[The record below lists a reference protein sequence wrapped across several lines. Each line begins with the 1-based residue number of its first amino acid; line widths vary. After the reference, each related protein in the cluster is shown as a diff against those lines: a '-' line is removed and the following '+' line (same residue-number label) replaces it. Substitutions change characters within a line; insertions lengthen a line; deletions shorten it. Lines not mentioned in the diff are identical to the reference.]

1 MNDKQTSVEVTVPTS
16 ADKRPTPPVEARILR
31 LVQGAPE
38 RRALARGEV
47 DAIIDPASG
56 LAILLPDAQA
66 ALIDLKRHFRSLV
79 NLASDGIW
87 EQDEQYRFTACSG
100 TALGAATVA
109 EMLGH
114 SLWDLAFVN
123 CDAADWSAHRA
134 QLEHHTVFRDLELCH
149 RDAQGRAHYLSISG
163 EPKFDAGGRFSGYRG
178 ITRDITS
185 RRTTDTDRA
194 HSVAL
199 QRATLNALM
208 SPACLLSE
216 DGVIVDNNTS
226 WRTWAE
232 LPGAG
237 VAVGSHY
244 LSACTEHR
252 ALVAFDSAAMAA
264 GLAQVASGERALFRF
279 EHGFNTEIGPRWL
292 MVSVSSLRA
301 PGVSQLLIVHEDVS
315 EQKRSAQWLALE
327 STVAARL
334 ARATDATAGIRAVLA
349 AVCEAQRWD
358 CGQYFEHDASTASL
372 GHVAQ
377 WSEASAAEVEK
388 FLAKSP
394 SGRFRADA
402 GLAGRVCQANQPLWL
417 RDAHNDARGASA
429 LPHEIGL
436 RGVFIFPVS
445 VDGALFGVLA
455 FGSRNELSEPDE
467 SCLRSVASIG
477 NLLGHFL
484 RRETELTRLRR
495 SEQRFRRYTALGSDW
510 HWETDSEG
518 RFVATTAAGIG
529 GVGDLLGKRL
539 WELPHLRVSDGE
551 WTRLKAE
558 IAAQWSFCD
567 FECAAKLSDG
577 REARYYLSG
586 EPVFDESGT
595 FSGFVGIGLDIT
607 QRAR

>member
-1 MNDKQTSVEVTVPTS
+1 M
-16 ADKRPTPPVEARILR
+16 
-31 LVQGAPE
+31 
-38 RRALARGEV
+38 

-66 ALIDLKRHFRSLV
+66 ALFDLKRHFRSLV

-87 EQDEQYRFTACSG
+87 EQDAQYRFTACSG

-109 EMLGH
+109 DMLGH
-114 SLWDLAFVN
+114 SLWELAFVN

-134 QLEHHTVFRDLELCH
+134 QLEHHAVFRDLELCH
-149 RDAQGRAHYLSISG
+149 RDTQGRAHYLSISG

-178 ITRDITS
+178 ITRDITL

-199 QRATLNALM
+199 QRATLNALV

-216 DGVIVDNNTS
+216 DGVIVDSNTS
-226 WRTWAE
+226 WLVWAE

-237 VAVGSHY
+237 VALGSHY
-244 LSACTEHR
+244 LNACAEHR
-252 ALVAFDSAAMAA
+252 ALVAFDSAPMAA

-279 EHGFNTEIGPRWL
+279 DHGFNTEVGPRWL

-301 PGVSQLLIVHEDVS
+301 PGVSQLLVVHEDVS

-327 STVAARL
+327 SSVAARL
-334 ARATDATAGIRAVLA
+334 ARAPDATAGIRAVLA

-358 CGQYFEHDASTASL
+358 CGQYFEHDASSASL

-377 WSEASAAEVEK
+377 WSDASAAEVEK

-417 RDAHNDARGASA
+417 RDARNDARGASA

-455 FGSRNELSEPDE
+455 FGSRNELIEPDE
-467 SCLRSVASIG
+467 NCLRSVANIG

-484 RRETELTRLRR
+484 RREADLMRLRH
-495 SEQRFRRYTALGSDW
+495 SEQRFSRYAALGCDW
-510 HWETDSEG
+510 QWETDSEG
-518 RFVATTAAGIG
+518 RLVATTAAGLG
-529 GVGDLLGKRL
+529 GVGDILGKRL
-539 WELPHLRVSDGE
+539 WELPHLRVSDEE

-567 FECAAKLSDG
+567 FECAAVLSDG

-586 EPVFDESGT
+586 EPAFDATGT
-595 FSGFVGIGLDIT
+595 FTGFLGIGLDVT
-607 QRAR
+607 QRPR

>member
-1 MNDKQTSVEVTVPTS
+1 MPLS
-16 ADKRPTPPVEARILR
+16 AVRW
-31 LVQGAPE
+31 
-38 RRALARGEV
+38 RAAKWMRSST
-47 DAIIDPASG
+47 AASG

-109 EMLGH
+109 DTLGH
-114 SLWDLAFVN
+114 TLWELAFEN
-123 CDAADWSAHRA
+123 CDAPDWSAHRA
-134 QLEHHTVFRDLELCH
+134 QLEHHAVFRDLELCH
-149 RDAQGRAHYLSISG
+149 RDAQDRAHYLSISG
-163 EPKFDAGGRFSGYRG
+163 EPKFDAGGRFSGYR
-178 ITRDITS
+178 DITA
-185 RRTTDTDRA
+185 RRTTDSDRA

-199 QRATLNALM
+199 QRATLNALV

-216 DGVIVDNNTS
+216 DGLIVEHNLS
-226 WRTWAE
+226 WGAWAE

-237 VAVGSHY
+237 MAVGSHY
-244 LSACTEHR
+244 LNACAEHR
-252 ALVAFDSAAMAA
+252 ALVAFDSAPMAA
-264 GLAQVASGERALFRF
+264 GLAQVAGGERALFRF
-279 EHGFNTEIGPRWL
+279 EHGFNTMAGPRWL
-292 MVSVSSLRA
+292 MVSVSALRA
-301 PGVSQLLIVHEDVS
+301 PGVSQLLVVHEDVS

-327 STVAARL
+327 SSVAARL
-334 ARATDATAGIRAVLA
+334 ARATDATAGIHAVLA

-358 CGQYFEHDASTASL
+358 CGQYFEHDASSASL

-377 WSEASAAEVEK
+377 WSEASATEVEK

-402 GLAGRVCQANQPLWL
+402 GLAGRVCQAKQPLWL

-429 LPHEIGL
+429 LPPEIGL

-445 VDGALFGVLA
+445 VDATLFGVLA

-467 SCLRSVASIG
+467 SCLRSVANIG

-484 RRETELTRLRR
+484 RREAELTRLRH
-495 SEQRFRRYTALGSDW
+495 SEQRFSRYTALGCHW

-518 RFVATTAAGIG
+518 RFVATTAPGIG
-529 GVGDLLGKRL
+529 GVGDILGKRL
-539 WELPHLRVSDGE
+539 WELPHLRVSDEE

-567 FECAAKLSDG
+567 FECAAMLSDG

-586 EPVFDESGT
+586 EPAFDATGT
-595 FSGFVGIGLDIT
+595 FTGFLGIGLDVT